1 MKHHDQNNL
10 LKIYES
16 LPDDGRIRI
25 ETIRILYGNISTS
38 TVWRMIKSNK
48 IPAPSKMG
56 GRTTTWRVG
65 DLRKALSSKG
75 GNE

>member
-1 MKHHDQNNL
+1 ML
-10 LKIYES
+10 LNSDEILRSFSYAPEDARVKINTVQ
-16 LPDDGRIRI
+16 LLWG
-25 ETIRILYGNISTS
+25 GISPS
-38 TVWRMIKSNK
+38 TVWRLVKSNK